1 MTLLVRLVC
10 ISGLSMDLGK
20 EVYMNGD
27 VCVKLRREIRREI
40 VEVKDGEVRQEGVT
54 TQCPVEGGHTGT
66 HSMKW

>member
-1 MTLLVRLVC
+1 
-10 ISGLSMDLGK
+10 MDLGK